1 MPTLRLVLIV
11 LLALNLL
18 AFAAICGWLG
28 RPAADGEP
36 ERISNQLN
44 PDRIRLAA
52 VSPSAALLASN
63 EPPAMMPRLP
73 APSPAPSPAAS
84 PAVDLPETP
93 VAEIASEPPVPA
105 PQPPA
110 PQPESRTE
118 ASVPPLSCVVW
129 ANLTEADADRLADRL
144 HSQGITIA
152 RSSHGEPSSWW
163 VRIPPRGGLEGAE
176 EQSRALRALGIKDS
190 YIVREAGPAQY
201 AISLGVFK
209 TEDGAKKL
217 LEALQARGL
226 ADGGIEPRLKLSHR
240 VQAQLNDEARRAVE
254 RALPRL
260 NRQRTACES

>member
-73 APSPAPSPAAS
+73 APSPA
-84 PAVDLPETP
+84 VDLPETP
-93 VAEIASEPPVPA
+93 VAEIASEQPAPA

-118 ASVPPLSCVVW
+118 A
-129 ANLTEADADRLADRL
+129 
-144 HSQGITIA
+144 
-152 RSSHGEPSSWW
+152 
-163 VRIPPRGGLEGAE
+163 
-176 EQSRALRALGIKDS
+176 
-190 YIVREAGPAQY
+190 
-201 AISLGVFK
+201 
-209 TEDGAKKL
+209 
-217 LEALQARGL
+217 
-226 ADGGIEPRLKLSHR
+226 
-240 VQAQLNDEARRAVE
+240 
-254 RALPRL
+254 
-260 NRQRTACES
+260 